1 MYTWNIHE
9 LIHIACI
16 CMCIYAHMCIYT
28 HVRNICMCIYVCTCI
43 LYIKHIYTL
52 GICLFYFIF
61 SNREENETSCGNK
74 LVQNMLELSVFTCTK
89 RLLLIRR
96 RAVWTLGHMHLES
109 WNVLL
114 LGRIVHWLVDKA
126 ISCLLEASVI
136 SVPPFTLS
144 LKKD

>member
-1 MYTWNIHE
+1 MEYTWTHTYSLYLYVHICTHVYIHTCAKYMYVHICMYMYTIHK
-9 LIHIACI
+9 
-16 CMCIYAHMCIYT
+16 T
-28 HVRNICMCIYVCTCI
+28 
-43 LYIKHIYTL
+43 HIYSRYMF
-52 GICLFYFIF
+52 ILFYFIF